1 MKKLTRDQIVCSGA
15 FLTCAFVCTAYGYL
29 LLSLDRMKGTVEELH
44 AKQEVLTR
52 SAQVQAVTRDQIAY
66 IEPFQIELDSYIVQK
81 DFPTPLLSELE
92 HVERVLGVPILVR
105 SIAHSTVQADSGASG
120 ISLDLTLSFSGNW
133 DDVRKTLH
141 TLEQLSFIAKV
152 YQYVLEQGDTERRGE
167 WSGTAFLKVMAR

>member
-1 MKKLTRDQIVCSGA
+1 MNGA
-15 FLTCAFVCTAYGYL
+15 I
-29 LLSLDRMKGTVEELH
+29 EELH

-66 IEPFQIELDSYIVQK
+66 IEPFQNELDSYIVQK

-92 HVERVLGVPILVR
+92 HIERTLGVPIQVR
-105 SIAHSTVQADSGASG
+105 SIAHSEVQEEAGANG
-120 ISLDLTLSFSGNW
+120 FSLDLTLSFSGNW
-133 DDVRKTLH
+133 DDVRETLH

-152 YQYVLEQGDTERRGE
+152 HQFVLEQGDTEQGSV